1 MFCVLWEFWL
11 FVNGNVYIIVSVWLW
26 CNGNGVGLSGYVV
39 VVVCWCFCCG
49 VINCQFQFVND
60 WIFNLVIQE

>member
-1 MFCVLWEFWL
+1 MFCVLWEVWL

-26 CNGNGVGLSGYVV
+26 CNGNGVGLSGYVI

-60 WIFNLVIQE
+60 WFFNLVVQE